1 MHKKALGEN
10 NAIKLFFSDI
20 KFWISIE
27 TNATEA
33 ISTPHAEAVAI
44 LLFISSPWKLKYGV
58 VNVPPPIPSSV
69 LILPTNTEN
78 ECTYLYLD
86 LVFGLNMDFAFVTFK
101 VLRYIFNL
109 SFNEWV

>member
-27 TNATEA
+27 TIATEA

-69 LILPTNTEN
+69 LILPTNIEN
-78 ECTYLYLD
+78 EYGWGD
-86 LVFGLNMDFAFVTFK
+86 
-101 VLRYIFNL
+101 NL
-109 SFNEWV
+109 SVALISSDVQEWIDNGYD